1 MKNHQLL
8 ILVSTIILVGCSQT
22 QTPIGPKDELGYYV
36 YNPADTV
43 ENEPFLYLLY
53 IDSSRVAY
61 IQDRPMGMVPTV
73 RFEESDEDSTDTV
86 FVSDYSAR
94 EEDVQVFDDAESKW
108 YNFMD
113 LCSKKQYEEAIE
125 LYIKEQPIIGIALAT
140 STLQFDLDFYVTGSL
155 LFDNLDREEAAVIF
169 IKFIEFDKLKTE
181 SVIAFSTAEGGSGYI
196 PPHYAYLLKT
206 LIKTHIILED
216 WESAEALVEPYC
228 NATYLVNEDAPMPYK
243 ERTILD
249 LKLDLYAAQHDIE
262 RAIEACKDYRDCLS
276 YYALS
281 TGENV
286 TALIEDIDEMIEFLE
301 EIQKTPKINANT

>member
-8 ILVSTIILVGCSQT
+8 ILVSTIILVGCSQP
-22 QTPIGPKDELGYYV
+22 QTPIGPKDEQGYYI
-36 YNPADTV
+36 YNPADTI

-61 IQDRPMGMVPTV
+61 IQERPMGMVPTV
-73 RFEESDEDSTDTV
+73 KFEESEDSTSTV
-86 FVSDYSAR
+86 FVSDFSAK
-94 EEDVQVFDDAESKW
+94 EEDVQVFDDAEAKW
-108 YNFMD
+108 FKLMD
-113 LCSKKQYEEAIE
+113 LCSKKQYEDALE
-125 LYIKEQPIIGIALAT
+125 LYTKEQPIIGIALAT
-140 STLQFDLDFYVTGSL
+140 STLQFDLDFYVTGPM
-155 LFDNLDREEAAVIF
+155 LFDILDREEAAEQF
-169 IKFIEFDKLKTE
+169 IDFLNFDKLKTE
-181 SVIAFSTAEGGSGYI
+181 SVISFSTAEGGSGYI

-216 WESAEALVEPYC
+216 WKSAEALVEPYR
-228 NATYLVNEDAPMPYK
+228 NATYLVNEDAPMPYN

-286 TALIEDIDEMIEFLE
+286 TGLIEDINEMIEFLE
-301 EIQKTPKINANT
+301 EIQKTPRVNANT